1 MYFNSHHT
9 VKFFMV
15 SNEGRVRYEPLFLFD
30 SISFMELRQTDIEI
44 VVENEHRYLS
54 DKDFSA
60 NFKRMSLILNVSFFF
75 C

>member
-1 MYFNSHHT
+1 
-9 VKFFMV
+9 MV
-15 SNEGRVRYEPLFLFD
+15 SNEGRVRYEPLVLFD

-54 DKDFSA
+54 DKA

>member
-1 MYFNSHHT
+1 
-9 VKFFMV
+9 MV
-15 SNEGRVRYEPLFLFD
+15 SNEGRVRYEPLDLFD

>member
-15 SNEGRVRYEPLFLFD
+15 SNEGRVRYEPLVLFD

-54 DKDFSA
+54 DKA